1 MAGQDKYV
9 NNTIIYLIKTK
20 TLNYYKA
27 LQITDWTK
35 INKTRKFSG
44 LINTVLTDVQCIKIR
59 SHRLLKVDNTS

>member
-20 TLNYYKA
+20 TLNYSKA

-35 INKTRKFSG
+35 NK
-44 LINTVLTDVQCIKIR
+44 
-59 SHRLLKVDNTS
+59 